1 MTKGRRNVNHLAIN
15 DHTLAA
21 SYSGLQM
28 QEFSKSPL
36 SSLGHRTHHRPCVRG
51 RLGHRESIMLR
62 TIVLPRDLNS
72 HCLGSESTYLNSFP
86 RPEEESGPVFSRVRG
101 IFSRV
106 RGMKLSSFRA
116 SEWPSYA
123 TYANRTT
130 LVNAAY
136 PLESSNQKSQFSY
149 GCSSL
154 VKKRLC

>member
-15 DHTLAA
+15 NGHTLATF
-21 SYSGLQM
+21 YSGLQT

-36 SSLGHRTHHRPCVRG
+36 SGLGHRTHHRPCVRG

-86 RPEEESGPVFSRVRG
+86 RPGEESEPVFSRVRG
-101 IFSRV
+101 
-106 RGMKLSSFRA
+106 MKFSSFRA

-123 TYANRTT
+123 TYANKTT

-136 PLESSNQKSQFSY
+136 PLESSNQKSRFSY